1 MTKGKLAARYI
12 VGLAAS
18 LFIAF
23 SVFSTQLTVVGP
35 AHAAQGAPVPLLET
49 GRPVD
54 WWFVF
59 KFNAT
64 SFPGCGGAFTD
75 NRSCPFG
82 GEVQK
87 YRFSQ
92 QFVYATNENK
102 KLEKGS
108 GCTGATTKDP
118 LGATFEQVFNKSYF
132 YVIWN
137 DQFYDDP
144 EIEGCTKS
152 CGAPWGHSK
161 GMLAWNKEG
170 EGFVLQV
177 TTPSWPAAGSKKFPR
192 ETNGNTL
199 GCIDTNNV
207 TFSQHF
213 FALRLTKSDLVKV
226 LKALGNASIVT
237 DPENKQ
243 IVNNGGPA
251 DIQKLVK
258 GFGVRS
264 KNTLVTKD
272 KLSTGVELISKPSAL
287 HVPPWQMIS
296 AELGG
301 VALRTATWW
310 ASPKIPS
317 TTASTQISCWT
328 DKLAK
333 PGPVEIA
340 TTGQWNGKTF
350 GLKGGSN
357 HAKIGVSIS
366 GGGHYAI
373 FGDLNQQ
380 GAASGTSCKRSQN
393 GRGGLFFVIQDET
406 LAGSIGNL
414 IKGETASTED
424 PQ

>member
-1 MTKGKLAARYI
+1 MARKKLTAKVFTATAAALVI
-12 VGLAAS
+12 S
-18 LFIAF
+18 F
-23 SVFSTQLTVVGP
+23 SVFATQLVVVGH
-35 AHAAQGAPVPLLET
+35 AQAAQDAPIPLLEK
-49 GRPVD
+49 GHAVD

-64 SFPGCGGAFTD
+64 SFPGCGAVFSD
-75 NRSCPFG
+75 KRSCPFG
-82 GEVQK
+82 GEVEK

-92 QFVYATNENK
+92 QFVYATNENRR
-102 KLEKGS
+102 LEQGS
-108 GCTGATTKDP
+108 GCVGATTKDP
-118 LGATFEQVFNKSYF
+118 LGATFDQVFNKSFY

-144 EIEGCTKS
+144 EIDGCTKS

-177 TTPSWPAAGSKKFPR
+177 TTPSWPAAGSKKYPR

-213 FALRLTKSDLVKV
+213 FALRLNKNDLAKV
-226 LKALGNASIVT
+226 LKALANASVVT
-237 DPENKQ
+237 DVENRQ

-258 GFGVRS
+258 ALGYKS
-264 KNTLVTKD
+264 KSAVVTKE
-272 KLSTGVELISKPSAL
+272 KLSTDVELISKPSAL
-287 HVPPWQMIS
+287 HVPPWQLVS
-296 AELGG
+296 AKLGG

-317 TTASTQISCWT
+317 TTASTPISCWS
-328 DKLAK
+328 DKLGK
-333 PGPVEIA
+333 PGPVAIA

-357 HAKIGVSIS
+357 HAKIGVAAS
-366 GGGHYAI
+366 GNRHYAI

-380 GAASGTSCKRSQN
+380 GAASGTNCRRSQN
-393 GRGGLFFVIQDET
+393 GRGGLFFVIADKV
-406 LAGSIGNL
+406 LADSIEDL
-414 IKGETASTED
+414 IKGETASTVNS
-424 PQ
+424 P